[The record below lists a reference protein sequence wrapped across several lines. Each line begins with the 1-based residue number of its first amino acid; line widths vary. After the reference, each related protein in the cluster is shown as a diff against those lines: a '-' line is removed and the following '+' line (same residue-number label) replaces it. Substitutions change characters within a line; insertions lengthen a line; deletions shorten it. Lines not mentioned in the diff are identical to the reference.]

1 MQLCIFRIDFFLFQT
16 LQTAQLHFQN
26 RLCLQIRQAEAFH
39 QSLLCI
45 IIACADNSDYL
56 VNVVNRN
63 PQTLQN
69 MRSFFRLI
77 QIKACSSGNNIF
89 LMLQVFRKHLLQ
101 IQNNRLAI
109 HQCKHICTEGFL
121 QGCIFI
127 QLVQNDICI
136 IVLLDINDNLDII
149 PGGGIVQIADALYA
163 LFLRQL
169 ADFFQQTQLI
179 DHIRNFSDDN
189 TFSAVMRFN
198 LRCGAHNNLAA
209 SGAVRRTNP
218 AFPKD
223 IRACGEI
230 GPLDVLH
237 QFLHIGF
244 SALDFVLNHAD
255 HAVNDLAEVMRR
267 NIRRH
272 TNRNTA

>member
-1 MQLCIFRIDFFLFQT
+1 MCRCKEQVFYKILLPCLHPDNPSAAAVLALIGIQRGTLYIIQIRQRKYAGFLLNQILHINFARILHQLCAAFIGIFLLNRRNFILDYAKQQLFIRQNGLVIRNLLLQLCIFRIDFFLFQA

-101 IQNNRLAI
+101 I
-109 HQCKHICTEGFL
+109 
-121 QGCIFI
+121 
-127 QLVQNDICI
+127 
-136 IVLLDINDNLDII
+136 
-149 PGGGIVQIADALYA
+149 
-163 LFLRQL
+163 
-169 ADFFQQTQLI
+169 
-179 DHIRNFSDDN
+179 
-189 TFSAVMRFN
+189 
-198 LRCGAHNNLAA
+198 
-209 SGAVRRTNP
+209 
-218 AFPKD
+218 
-223 IRACGEI
+223 
-230 GPLDVLH
+230 
-237 QFLHIGF
+237 
-244 SALDFVLNHAD
+244 
-255 HAVNDLAEVMRR
+255 
-267 NIRRH
+267 
-272 TNRNTA
+272 

>member
-1 MQLCIFRIDFFLFQT
+1 
-16 LQTAQLHFQN
+16 
-26 RLCLQIRQAEAFH
+26 
-39 QSLLCI
+39 
-45 IIACADNSDYL
+45 
-56 VNVVNRN
+56 
-63 PQTLQN
+63 
-69 MRSFFRLI
+69 
-77 QIKACSSGNNIF
+77 
-89 LMLQVFRKHLLQ
+89 MLQVFRKHLLQ

-136 IVLLDINDNLDII
+136 IVLLDINDYLNII
-149 PGGGIVQIADALYA
+149 AGGGIVQIADALHT

-169 ADFFQQTQLI
+169 TDFFQQTQLI

-255 HAVNDLAEVMRR
+255 HAVNDLAEVMRWD
-267 NIRRH
+267 IRRH
-272 TNRNTA
+272 TNRNPA